1 MSVILY
7 VVGKRYVA
15 FQILVIL
22 MIYSLEAYHYVGCHT
37 IRNLKLWQLHHLSLY
52 RQTRFP
58 KSRLHYH
65 LTN

>member
-22 MIYSLEAYHYVGCHT
+22 MIYSLEAYHYVVCHT
-37 IRNLKLWQLHHLSLY
+37 IRNLKLWQLHHLS
-52 RQTRFP
+52 
-58 KSRLHYH
+58 HG
-65 LTN
+65 